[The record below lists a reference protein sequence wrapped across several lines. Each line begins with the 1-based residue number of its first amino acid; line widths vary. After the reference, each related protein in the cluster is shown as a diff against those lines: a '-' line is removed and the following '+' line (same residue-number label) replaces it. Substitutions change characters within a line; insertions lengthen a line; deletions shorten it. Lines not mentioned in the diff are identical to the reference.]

1 MDEKDS
7 KQALNDLGARLNTA
21 RLAHQ
26 GPASKKPALRGEASG
41 FGQAMRVGAEL
52 ISGLVVGVGLGWL
65 LDDWLDTKPLMM
77 IIFIFLGGAAG
88 MLNVFRTSMRMAE
101 DAKNGPHAGPETEPL
116 DALDHDAKADG
127 REK

>member
-7 KQALNDLGARLNTA
+7 DRALNDLGARLKTA
-21 RLAHQ
+21 RQAHQ
-26 GPASKKPALRGEASG
+26 GPASKKPMLRGETSG

-65 LDDWLDTKPLMM
+65 MDDWLDTKPLMM

-88 MLNVFRTSMRMAE
+88 MLNVFRTSMQMAE
-101 DAKNGPHAGPETEPL
+101 GAKNGAKTGPTDAPEQDSGAG
-116 DALDHDAKADG
+116 G